1 MKKYLLKTGRLIY
14 EHFLRKIFFL
24 FDSEAIHLRLTDFGE
39 MLGKIRPLTYILK
52 FLIRFEDPMLGQSLF
67 KIKFQN
73 PVGLAAGFD
82 YRAQLTQILPSIGF
96 GFGTI
101 GTITN
106 SSSEGNSRPR
116 LGRLIKS
123 KSLMVNK
130 GFRNPGIK
138 NVLQK
143 LNKLSFE
150 IPIGISIGKTNTDKL
165 TTQKQAIEDI
175 VNAFKLTEKSAINFS
190 YYELNISCPNLVG
203 NITFYPPQKLEELLI
218 EIEKLK
224 LNKPVFIKVPIDQN
238 DNETL
243 NMLKIIAKH
252 PIQGVIFGNLQ
263 KNRKDSSFDPQE
275 ILEYKVGNF
284 SGKPTEKRSNELI
297 KLTYR
302 NYGKKLLIIGC
313 GGIFNAQDAYTKIK
327 FGASLVQLITGMIY
341 EGPFIA
347 AEINANLKDLLKDD
361 GFKNIFEAIGINAKQ
376 TRWTRE
382 DSNAQGHFQPP
393 TN

>member
-1 MKKYLLKTGRLIY
+1 MKKQILKSGRLVY
-14 EHFLRKIFFL
+14 EYVFRKIFFL
-24 FDSEAIHLRLTDFGE
+24 IDSETIHLRLTDFGE
-39 MLGKIRPLTYILK
+39 MLGKIKTIAATIKYLV
-52 FLIRFEDPMLGQSLF
+52 RFDDPVLEQTLF

-106 SSSEGNSRPR
+106 SPSEGNPKPR

-143 LNKLSFE
+143 LKNLSFRF
-150 IPIGISIGKTNTDKL
+150 PVGISIGKTNTEKL
-165 TTQKQAIEDI
+165 TTQRQSIDDI
-175 VNAFKLTEKSAINFS
+175 IKAFKETEKSKVNFS

-203 NITFYPPQKLEELLI
+203 NISFYEPQKLEELLI
-218 EIEKLK
+218 EVKRLK
-224 LNKPVFIKVPIDQN
+224 LSKPVFIKMPIDQT
-238 DNETL
+238 DKETL
-243 NMLKIIAKH
+243 DMLRAIVNY

-263 KNRKDSSFDPQE
+263 KDRLDPSFDKQE
-275 ILEYKVGNF
+275 ILKYKVGNF

-297 KLTYR
+297 KLAYK
-302 NYGKKLLIIGC
+302 NFGNKLTIIGC
-313 GGIFNAQDAYTKIK
+313 GGVFNAKNAYTKIK
-327 FGASLVQLITGMIY
+327 LGATLIQLITGLIY
-341 EGPFIA
+341 EGPLLP
-347 AEINANLKDLLKDD
+347 AEINSDLSDLIKKDGL
-361 GFKNIFEAIGINAKQ
+361 KNISEAIGVNAK
-376 TRWTRE
+376 
-382 DSNAQGHFQPP
+382 
-393 TN
+393 

>member
-1 MKKYLLKTGRLIY
+1 
-14 EHFLRKIFFL
+14 
-24 FDSEAIHLRLTDFGE
+24 
-39 MLGKIRPLTYILK
+39 MLGKIKPLANALK
-52 FLIRFEDPMLGQSLF
+52 FFVRFEDPMLEQSLF

-106 SSSEGNSRPR
+106 SSSEGNPKPR

-130 GFRNPGIK
+130 GFRNSGIK

-175 VNAFKLTEKSAINFS
+175 VNAFKLTDKSAISFS
-190 YYELNISCPNLVG
+190 YYELNISCPNLIG
-203 NITFYPPQKLEELLI
+203 NISFYPPEKLEELLT
-218 EIEKLK
+218 EIKKFKLS
-224 LNKPVFIKVPIDQN
+224 KPVFIKMPIDQSN
-238 DNETL
+238 NEIL
-243 NMLKIIAKH
+243 NMLKVITKY

-263 KNRKDSSFDPQE
+263 KNRKDQSFDRQE
-275 ILEYKVGNF
+275 VLKYKVGNF

-297 KLTYR
+297 KLTYK
-302 NYGKKLLIIGC
+302 NYGGKLLIIGC

-327 FGASLVQLITGMIY
+327 FGASLIQLITGLIF
-341 EGPFIA
+341 EGPLLP
-347 AEINANLKDLLKDD
+347 AEINSDLKELLQKD
-361 GFKNIFEAIGINAKQ
+361 GFKHISQAIGIDA
-376 TRWTRE
+376 T
-382 DSNAQGHFQPP
+382 
-393 TN
+393 